1 MADPTFAEPYKQNN
15 FMGNHVDDAAATS
28 WVQDQHWDTNKDGS
42 GDPEINMWYWNLTS
56 DSPLRFWN
64 GTEWTDPGGGG
75 GGLQPWYMYSED
87 ITWASSTTFTV
98 TDIPAASEVFL
109 PGRPL
114 QAILSE
120 GAGSRHLIV
129 TDFYSETGVVVVAGG
144 LPAAITGKLLY
155 GDFTRVV
162 QVDFS
167 VKGPLP
173 NTETDTV
180 VEDENKAVF
189 RWQRGKARM
198 VRCLGYLYSAD
209 TGSSAAVSPMIE
221 GNECLTSDLDVG
233 TSQTWEASTDE
244 IHAGQAVIE
253 QDQDVDVKWVPGAN
267 ADASDLTVSMAFI
280 LE

>member
-1 MADPTFAEPYKQNN
+1 MADPVLMEPYGQKN
-15 FMGNHVDDAAATS
+15 FMGLHADEAACLT
-28 WVQDQHWDTNKDGS
+28 WIKDQHWDSNKDGT
-42 GDPEINMWYWNLTS
+42 GDPNNGMWFIDSTS
-56 DSPLRFWN
+56 WDIHFYLN
-64 GTEWTDPGGGG
+64 GSWTIPGGGG
-75 GGLQPWYMYSED
+75 IQTWYLYGES
-87 ITWASSTTFTV
+87 ITWASATSFTV
-98 TDIPAASEVFL
+98 TDTAEAQEVFL
-109 PGRPL
+109 PGRPVYVVL
-114 QAILSE
+114 TE
-120 GAGSRHLIV
+120 GAGNRYLLV
-129 TDFYSETGVVVVAGG
+129 TGYSSGTVTVAGG
-144 LPAAITGKLLY
+144 IPAGITGALLY

-221 GNECLTSDLDVG
+221 GAECLTSDLDVG

-244 IHAGQAVIE
+244 IHVGQAVIE
-253 QDQDVDVKWVPGAN
+253 QDEDVDVKWVPGSG